1 MRKLVVILAWL
12 TIVSCSSTSKVAQT
26 ENAALVPAGHTAEA
40 PEVDR
45 DPAAI
50 SNVGGADYS
59 METCNL
65 PRNEVYKILR
75 NGSDMNRGGRTDA
88 NGCFKTTFRGGVVGP
103 GDNLVIQV
111 GGRNVGSETVP
122 RGQGGNSQGGT
133 PNPGGGSGVYNPPPV
148 VNQPTTDRVDINKV
162 RNTAD
167 NNARCMANAVVA
179 AYGRIESDRYSYY
192 RGIREGMAIY
202 SLSNLGSLR
211 DTVEYKIG
219 AKDGSANGVNEGLAA
234 GRSAGVSEGTRL
246 GQAQSRARHLEVL
259 DRDGAPNLSVNV
271 PNLSGGGLAV
281 NAGNVRSIDERLR
294 AVDGE
299 VQSWVRSQSYGY
311 DGWAIDGWSDRW
323 SPTTIYG
330 WNSYQFDLVRSWY
343 RDDWAFQIWKERRFS
358 RCSDQV
364 AYYDRIRDPS
374 QTSNYSEA
382 ESAFRNTFKNV
393 YDGVFDEKWRREVEK
408 LNQVPFAFGR
418 NLGFR
423 ISQEYAKDLGY
434 QNGYLL
440 AYGEASQH
448 GREET
453 FADAYT
459 NSFVQSNNYYQNNM
473 ELDGL
478 TAEVRPQAGTT
489 FGVGSPFTV
498 VIKSLQNIG
507 RQNGE
512 AKISL
517 AGNASQLENK
527 TIKMDYS
534 KSIKEPVVFQGYGVI
549 GTNGA
554 PDQSSSVV
562 VRAEKLAVTI
572 PMTVDWATTIRNFVT
587 AAPATK
593 SAIIAYMKI
602 HLKAEWDGVKK
613 GIGGDRYKA
622 NSAMDTLL
630 EKLVVTAAG
639 LPADQKAVI
648 KASADD
654 LMSVIGSKPC
664 LTCFDDKAKW
674 NSGTELYKKLK

>member
-1 MRKLVVILAWL
+1 MRKLLVILAWL

-26 ENAALVPAGHTAEA
+26 ETAFPVGASQAHEGS
-40 PEVDR
+40 EVDR

-65 PRNEVYKILR
+65 PRNEVYKILK

-88 NGCFKTTFRGGVVGP
+88 NGCFKTTFRGGIVGP

-111 GGRNVGSETVP
+111 SGRNVGSETVP
-122 RGQGGNSQGGT
+122 RGQGGNSQGQT
-133 PNPGGGSGVYNPPPV
+133 PNPSGGGSYNPPV
-148 VNQPTTDRVDINKV
+148 TTQPTTDRVDINKV

-179 AYGRIESDRYSYY
+179 AYGRIESDRYNYY

-211 DTVEYKIG
+211 DTVEYKLG
-219 AKDGSANGVNEGLAA
+219 AKDGSANGGNEGLAA
-234 GRSAGVSEGTRL
+234 GRAAGVNEGANL
-246 GQAQSRARHLEVL
+246 GRAQSRARHLEVL
-259 DRDGAPNLSVNV
+259 DKDSAPNLSVNI
-271 PNLSGGGLAV
+271 PSPSGGGLAV
-281 NAGNVRSIDERLR
+281 NMGSVRTIDERLR

-299 VQSWVRSQSYGY
+299 VQSWVRAQSYGY

-364 AYYDRIRDPS
+364 GYYDRIRDPS

-382 ESAFRNTFKNV
+382 ESAFRNTFKSV
-393 YDGVFDEKWRREVEK
+393 YDNVFDEKWRREVEK
-408 LNQVPFAFGR
+408 PNPVPFAFGR

-423 ISQEYAKDLGY
+423 ISQEYARDLGY

-440 AYGEASQH
+440 AYGEASQQ
-448 GREET
+448 GKEET
-453 FADAYT
+453 FPDAYT
-459 NSFVQSNNYYQNNM
+459 NAFVQTNNYFQNNM
-473 ELDGL
+473 ELENL
-478 TAEVRPQAGTT
+478 AAEIKPVQGITY
-489 FGVGSPFTV
+489 GVGTPITV
-498 VIKSLQNIG
+498 VVKSLQNVG

-512 AKISL
+512 ARISI
-517 AGNASQLENK
+517 AGNAAQVESK

-534 KSIKEPVVFQGYGVI
+534 KSIKEPVVFQGYAVI
-549 GTNGA
+549 GANGA
-554 PDQSSSVV
+554 PDQSSSVT
-562 VRAEKLAVTI
+562 VRAEKLAVNL
-572 PMTVDWATTIRNFVT
+572 PFTVDWNTTIRNFTT

-593 SAIIAYMKI
+593 ASILAYMKI
-602 HLKAEWDGVKK
+602 HLKAEWESVKK
-613 GIGGDRYKA
+613 GIGGDKYKA
-622 NSAMDTLL
+622 NSPTDTLL
-630 EKLVVTAAG
+630 EKLVILTAG
-639 LPADQKAVI
+639 MPVDQKAVI

-654 LMSVIGSKPC
+654 LGSVLGSKPC

-674 NSGTELYKKLK
+674 NSGGELYKKLK